1 MTDFLQ
7 AARDYLPQLFLAAFQ
22 YTIPL
27 TLISFVLALLVAT
40 GVALLR
46 LMDLPKSR
54 VDRVIIRIAKAIAGF
69 YVWLFR
75 STPMIVQLFVVF
87 YGLPSAGIDFLA
99 NAWVSAIAVFSLNTG
114 AYASESIRG
123 AIMAVPKGQM
133 EAALSV
139 GLNRWQAYRFV
150 ILPQAA
156 RISVPPLSNSF
167 IALVKDTSLASVI
180 TIVETFYL
188 SQQIAA
194 KTYQVLTL
202 YLLVAFVY
210 AVITTVLSYGQTLLE
225 KRLAA
230 YAE

>member
-7 AARDYLPQLFLAAFQ
+7 AARDYLPQLFLAALQ

-46 LMDLPKSR
+46 LMDLPKSH
-54 VDRVIIRIAKAIAGF
+54 VDRVIIHIAKAIAGF